1 MIMKKTFFLL
11 ILLVFPIFVDAE
23 CTYKEKYE
31 LNALSSYIDY
41 TYDYNES
48 SQVFTVNLFNIDEKL
63 ELRYE
68 NKVYTPD
75 GGKVTLD
82 NVEPGSR
89 LSVDVYSTVQNECYN
104 EYLRVIYISVPY
116 FNWFYQSV
124 LCDGHE
130 DLDICNSRFL
140 DYQISNQTFI
150 LLLNNEEFTLNKD
163 DGITESVEEQKWY
176 DVVIDTMQKYYIKF
190 AISVISTLISVYI
203 FRVIYRKVKHKL

>member
-1 MIMKKTFFLL
+1 MKKTLFLL
-11 ILLVFPIFVDAE
+11 ILLAFPIFLNAE

-48 SQVFTVNLFNIDEKL
+48 SELFTVNLFNIDEKL

-68 NKVYTPD
+68 NKVYTPEN
-75 GGKVTLD
+75 GKVTLN

-89 LSVDVYSTVQNECYN
+89 LYIDVYSTIQNECFN
-104 EYLRVIYISVPY
+104 EYLRVLYVSVPY
-116 FNWFYQSV
+116 FNRFYESV

-163 DGITESVEEQKWY
+163 EEIVEIVDEEKWY
-176 DVVIDTMQKYYIKF
+176 NIVIDTMQKYYIKF
-190 AISVISTLISVYI
+190 IVTIVSTAFSVYI
-203 FRVIYRKVKHKL
+203 FNVIYRKVKHKL

>member
-1 MIMKKTFFLL
+1 MKKTLFLL
-11 ILLVFPIFVDAE
+11 ILLAFPIFVDAE

-41 TYDYNES
+41 TYDYNEN

-68 NKVYTPD
+68 NKVYTPN
-75 GGKVTLD
+75 GGKVTLN

-89 LSVDVYSTVQNECYN
+89 LSIDVYSTIQNECYN
-104 EYLRVIYISVPY
+104 EHLRVVYISVPY
-116 FNWFYQSV
+116 FNRFYQSI
-124 LCDGHE
+124 LCKGHE
-130 DLDICNSRFL
+130 HLNICNSKFL

-163 DGITESVEEQKWY
+163 EEIIEIVDDERWY

-190 AISVISTLISVYI
+190 IVATISTVISISI
-203 FRVIYRKVKHKL
+203 FSVIYRKVKHKL

>member
-1 MIMKKTFFLL
+1 MKKTLFLL
-11 ILLVFPIFVDAE
+11 ILLAFPIFVDAE

-41 TYDYNES
+41 TYDYNEN
-48 SQVFTVNLFNIDEKL
+48 SQVFKVNLFNIDEKL

-68 NKVYTPD
+68 NKVYTPN
-75 GGKVTLD
+75 GGKVTLN

-89 LSVDVYSTVQNECYN
+89 LSIDVYSTVQNECYN
-104 EYLRVIYISVPY
+104 EYLRVVYVSIPY
-116 FNWFYQSV
+116 FNRFYGSV

-163 DGITESVEEQKWY
+163 DETGEIVDEDKWY
-176 DVVIDTMQKYYIKF
+176 DVVINTMQKYYIKF
-190 AISVISTLISVYI
+190 IVATVSTIVSISI
-203 FRVIYRKVKHKL
+203 FSVIYRKVKHKL

>member
-1 MIMKKTFFLL
+1 MKKTLFLL
-11 ILLVFPIFVDAE
+11 ILLAFPIFVDAE

-41 TYDYNES
+41 TYDYNEN

-68 NKVYTPD
+68 NKVYTPN
-75 GGKVTLD
+75 GGKVTLN

-89 LSVDVYSTVQNECYN
+89 LSIDVYSTVQNECYN
-104 EYLRVIYISVPY
+104 EYLRVVYVSIPY
-116 FNWFYQSV
+116 FNRFYGSV

-163 DGITESVEEQKWY
+163 DEAGKIVDEDKWY
-176 DVVIDTMQKYYIKF
+176 DVVINTMQKYYIKF
-190 AISVISTLISVYI
+190 IVATVSTIVSISI
-203 FRVIYRKVKHKL
+203 FSVIYRKVKHKL

>member
-1 MIMKKTFFLL
+1 MKKTFFLL
-11 ILLVFPIFVDAE
+11 ILLAFPIFVDAE

-68 NKVYTPD
+68 NKIYTPD
-75 GGKVTLD
+75 GGKVTL
-82 NVEPGSR
+82 NNIEPGSR
-89 LSVDVYSTVQNECYN
+89 LFIDVYSTVQNECYN
-104 EYLRVIYISVPY
+104 EYLRVVYVSIPY
-116 FNWFYQSV
+116 FNRFYGSV

-163 DGITESVEEQKWY
+163 DEAGKIVDEDKWY
-176 DVVIDTMQKYYIKF
+176 DVVINTMQKYYIKF
-190 AISVISTLISVYI
+190 IVTTISTVISISI
-203 FRVIYRKVKHKL
+203 FSVIYRKVKHKL

>member
-1 MIMKKTFFLL
+1 MKKTLFLL
-11 ILLVFPIFVDAE
+11 ILLAFPIFVDAE

-68 NKVYTPD
+68 NKIYTPD

-89 LSVDVYSTVQNECYN
+89 LYIDVYSTVQNECYN
-104 EYLRVIYISVPY
+104 EYLRVVYVSIPY
-116 FNWFYQSV
+116 FNRFYGSV

-130 DLDICNSRFL
+130 DLDICNSKFL

-163 DGITESVEEQKWY
+163 DETVEIVDEDKWY

-190 AISVISTLISVYI
+190 IVATMSTIVSISI
-203 FRVIYRKVKHKL
+203 FSVIYRKVKHKL

>member
-1 MIMKKTFFLL
+1 MKKTFFLL
-11 ILLVFPIFVDAE
+11 ILLAFPIFVDAE
-23 CTYKEKYE
+23 CTYKEKHE

-68 NKVYTPD
+68 NKIYTPD

-89 LSVDVYSTVQNECYN
+89 LYIDVYSTVQNECYN
-104 EYLRVIYISVPY
+104 EYLRVVYVSIPY
-116 FNWFYQSV
+116 FNRFYGSV

-130 DLDICNSRFL
+130 DLDICNSKFL

-163 DGITESVEEQKWY
+163 DETVEIVDEDKWY

-190 AISVISTLISVYI
+190 IVATMSTIVSISI
-203 FRVIYRKVKHKL
+203 FSVIYRKVKHKL

>member
-1 MIMKKTFFLL
+1 MKKTLFLL
-11 ILLVFPIFVDAE
+11 ILLAFPIFLNAE

-48 SQVFTVNLFNIDEKL
+48 SKLFTVNLFNIDEKL

-68 NKVYTPD
+68 NKVYTPEN
-75 GGKVTLD
+75 GKVTLN

-89 LSVDVYSTVQNECYN
+89 LYIDVYSTIQNECFN
-104 EYLRVIYISVPY
+104 EYLRVLYVSVPY
-116 FNWFYQSV
+116 FNRFYESV

-163 DGITESVEEQKWY
+163 EEIVEIVDEEKWY
-176 DVVIDTMQKYYIKF
+176 NIVIDTMQKYYIKF
-190 AISVISTLISVYI
+190 IVTIVSTAFSVYI
-203 FRVIYRKVKHKL
+203 FNVIYRKVKHKL